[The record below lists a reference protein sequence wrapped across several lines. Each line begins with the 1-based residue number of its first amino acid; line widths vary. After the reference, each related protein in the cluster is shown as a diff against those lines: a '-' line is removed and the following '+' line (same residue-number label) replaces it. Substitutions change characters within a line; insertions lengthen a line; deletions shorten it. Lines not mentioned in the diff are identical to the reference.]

1 MATALATAAAV
12 RDADRDAERDRDAV
26 AGRAVGALATQVE
39 TARNTVDDL
48 RAYFESYVGRD
59 RGRLRALHGGDARP
73 AARAAGGRVEPGPV
87 EGPPAVAL
95 TSGDAAGDPLGSA
108 EAAAVLAAARDGQ
121 ETRLSAPIEASGGM
135 SAVMVAP
142 VYRAGA
148 RLATPAERR
157 AALRGFVSA
166 TVSVPAFARAA
177 AADLPPG
184 VTVRVED
191 AGPATAPPQRAGI
204 DVAGR
209 HLAVAVGGIGGSSKL
224 VPRRSRWAG
233 CCWPGWSPC
242 CSWSRRDASGRL
254 AASWRGSSCGTT

>member
-1 MATALATAAAV
+1 MPSGTATPSP
-12 RDADRDAERDRDAV
+12 
-26 AGRAVGALATQVE
+26 GPVGALATQVE
-39 TARNTVDDL
+39 TARNTVHDL
-48 RAYFESYVGRD
+48 RAYFELTSGVTAADFERFTAAMLGRQPA
-59 RGRLRALHGGDARP
+59 LRAVAWS
-73 AARAAGGRVEPGPV
+73 EGPV

-224 VPRRSRWAG
+224 VPAAIAVGGLLLAG
-233 CCWPGWSPC
+233 VVTLLFVESEG
-242 CSWSRRDASGRL
+242 ASGRP